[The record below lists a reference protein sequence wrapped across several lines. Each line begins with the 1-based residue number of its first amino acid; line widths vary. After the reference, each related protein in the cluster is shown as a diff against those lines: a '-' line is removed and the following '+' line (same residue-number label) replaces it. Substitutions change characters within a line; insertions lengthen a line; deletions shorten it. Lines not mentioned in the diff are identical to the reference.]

1 MANRELFVSDIQRAD
16 PWARGAALVIV
27 IVAFALGGVAVPL
40 ANAFGPAIDAWFAAD
55 LENRA
60 AGVLR
65 LMAVFVSASATLAAA
80 YVWWVGHRIVR
91 SRRYPPPG
99 LRVLHDTVVLTGDTA
114 ESRGRLMRAIA
125 LAIGI
130 SGILLAVF
138 VWRLV
143 SLLPIPR

>member
-1 MANRELFVSDIQRAD
+1 LFVSDIQRAD

-27 IVAFALGGVAVPL
+27 VVAFVIGGIAVPL
-40 ANAFGPAIDAWFAAD
+40 ANLFGPALDAWFAAD

-65 LMAVFVSASATLAAA
+65 LVAVFVSGSATLAAA
-80 YVWWVGHRIVR
+80 YIWWVGHRIVR

-114 ESRGRLMRAIA
+114 ESRGRLMRMIA

-130 SGILLAVF
+130 SGILLAGF